1 MILFKFLDVDVI
13 SISFSKFY
21 IFMMFAISTDKYL
34 IYLSVAN
41 LL

>member
-1 MILFKFLDVDVI
+1 MVLVKYLVVDVI

-34 IYLSVAN
+34 IYLSVAD